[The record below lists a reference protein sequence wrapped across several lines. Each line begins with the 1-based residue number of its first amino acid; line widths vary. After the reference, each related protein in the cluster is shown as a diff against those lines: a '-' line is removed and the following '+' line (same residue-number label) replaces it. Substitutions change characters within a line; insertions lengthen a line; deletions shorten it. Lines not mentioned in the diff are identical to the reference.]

1 MSEEESQLRRF
12 LALSLEAPLLDLHLI
27 KQVQAYATA
36 ERQRTPNLLSALD
49 TALPF
54 AETPVK
60 VSTDYDKLSQDQRD
74 AWAKLKK
81 WVHTDQPYFVL
92 RGFAGTGK
100 TFLLKMLISDPA
112 TEGKNYIFTAPTNKA
127 KKVMAASLG
136 VQASTTYSALGL
148 KMVETDDGVLTM
160 DFDASTKPYI
170 PKGSI
175 LVVDEGSMVN
185 DELKAFVEEAREH
198 NGCKVLYVGD
208 PAQLPPVGQ
217 TSSKVWKVTEDR
229 ACRAMLRE
237 VMRFDNQL
245 LALSI
250 KLRQGL
256 KDKHYRSPVKSDN
269 DENGGV
275 YLLKSQ
281 HKFEQAI
288 VRGVNRPEDFN
299 GRKVIAWRNK
309 AVDRYNDLVRDHL
322 GFRDR
327 FCVSDQLMIAA
338 PVDVDGRI
346 LASVDDEVVIRRVA
360 RRSVKHIDSGLS
372 VPVWQLTVDGDVNL
386 ILNIPVDDSDLQ
398 SLLSELADQAK
409 KEQGVKRKA
418 AWAKFWSFKRLFH
431 KVRYGWAMTAHRG
444 QGSTYENV
452 FVDQMDIL
460 ANPDKRTAFK
470 CLYTAF
476 TRPTTRAFTY

>member
-1 MSEEESQLRRF
+1 MSEEEEQLRRY
-12 LALSLEAPLLDLHLI
+12 LALNLEPAVLDLHLI
-27 KQVQAYATA
+27 KQVQMYA
-36 ERQRTPNLLSALD
+36 
-49 TALPF
+49 ALPPKTSDLDVVLPPTL
-54 AETPVK
+54 TPVQA
-60 VSTDYDKLSQDQRD
+60 TIAYDKLSQDQRN
-74 AWAKLKK
+74 AWAKLKT
-81 WVHTDQPYFVL
+81 WVHTNQPYFVL

-100 TFLLKMLISDPA
+100 TFLLEMLISDPA
-112 TEGKNYIFTAPTNKA
+112 TQGKNYIFTAPTNKA
-127 KKVMAASLG
+127 KKVLSASLG

-148 KMVETDDGVLTM
+148 KMVETEDGVLTM

-175 LVVDEGSMVN
+175 LVVDEGSMVG
-185 DELKAFVEEAREH
+185 DELKNFIAEARKH

-217 TSSKVWKVTEDR
+217 TSSRVWRVTEDR
-229 ACRAMLRE
+229 SCRAMLKE

-245 LALSI
+245 LALSV

-256 KDKHYRSPVKSDN
+256 KDNCYKSPVKSDN

-275 YLLKSQ
+275 YLLSSQ

-288 VRGVNRPEDFN
+288 LRGVNCPADFT

-309 AVDRYNDLVRDHL
+309 TVDRYNNLVRDHL
-322 GFRDR
+322 GFKDR
-327 FCVSDQLMIAA
+327 FVTGDQLMIAA

-346 LASVDDEVVIRRVA
+346 LASVDDEVVVRSVT
-360 RRSVKHIDSGLS
+360 RRSVKHVDSGLT
-372 VPVWQLTVDGDVNL
+372 VPVWQLTVEGDVSL
-386 ILNIPVDDSDLQ
+386 VLNVPVDDSDLEG
-398 SLLSELADQAK
+398 LLSELADQAK
-409 KEQGVKRKA
+409 KEQGFKRKT

-431 KVRYGWAMTAHRG
+431 KVRYGWAMTAHRC

-460 ANPDKRTAFK
+460 ANSDKRTAFK